1 MRCIPSKALKILAMM
16 LHAFYSIIYPKYS
29 KHSQRKV
36 TIPQKM
42 TLITIAKAFGYTYR
56 DIPEDLREDL
66 GIRRIT
72 SFQNLNYFANKIR
85 PKEIQ
90 EAIELSAV
98 IIIKLEGGKERVVL
112 IDSTG
117 FQIMDASSYYNYRAQ
132 GAADFFKLHVVM
144 DLATKAI
151 GLATPSDRYYHD
163 SKPLKLYFIDELAK
177 LSRKPGF
184 KIKIVSADSAY
195 SSSETYKKIREKLG
209 GNTSYKAF

>member
-1 MRCIPSKALKILAMM
+1 MRYIPSKALKILAMI
-16 LHAFYSIIYPKYS
+16 LHALYSIIYPKYS

-56 DIPEDLREDL
+56 DIPAIAEDLKEVL

-72 SFQNLNYFANKIR
+72 TFQNFNHFARRIK
-85 PKEIQ
+85 PQ
-90 EAIELSAV
+90 ELQDAIEFSAA
-98 IIIKLEGGKERVVL
+98 ILIKLDRGDERVIL

-132 GAADFFKLHVVM
+132 RVADFFKLHVVM
-144 DLATKAI
+144 DLATRTI
-151 GLATPSDRYYHD
+151 VLATPSDRYYHD

-177 LSRKPGF
+177 LSRKLSF

-195 SSSETYKKIREKLG
+195 SSSETYKNIREKLG
-209 GNTSYKAF
+209 QYQL